1 MHRQRRK
8 RKIVLVFLL
17 IVLVFM
23 GIGYSAFSSNLRI
36 TGNTKITSDWDV
48 EITGISAPTINGSA
62 EEESVPTYDK
72 LSANI
77 NVNLY
82 EPGDSVEYDV
92 TISNL
97 GTIDATL
104 DNYTLGTSTDSMIV
118 TFSNFTKGEILYK
131 KGHSNSTKDVH
142 VKVEYNPEYSGG
154 EISEETSINFLFK
167 QPEVKELTNDEVV
180 SKDKYLVTYDC
191 TTNGGSSCTEFN
203 EYLLP
208 NSSVDLTKTP
218 SIDGYNF
225 IGWNTNPQAE
235 EGLSSY
241 TMPSNNTTLYAILE
255 ATDQTPPVIDN
266 VSTTK
271 TANSIT
277 VVAIAHD
284 DETGISKYEF
294 SSDNGNTWTSNG
306 TNETY
311 TFTNLT
317 MGQTYNIKVR
327 VTNGVNDKTTSDAI
341 EVTTGI
347 SAATFIENVSQ
358 YKTTVEIT
366 YPEGC
371 SNGTYTCTYKKN
383 NETAV
388 TVNSSN
394 LTDNKI
400 NVEFTDSGTLVAT
413 VSDGTNT
420 VSSSYTVSMQ
430 QAPITPGVTISKLGQ
445 NVVTSGDGL
454 YDGGDGTYIYRGANP
469 NNYIT
474 LGSDTYRIMSID
486 TSGNLKVIKDTP
498 LTSMPWD
505 PGYSTSISGIT
516 DASSTEG
523 TRYSST
529 STDYC
534 YVSSASSYYGCKSW
548 GSKTST
554 LNSAGTSTVTQ
565 MPWEAGS
572 STLYTLPTYDS
583 YVNVYLNGGTYPTTS
598 GTTTL
603 TSWYSS
609 NVASNLQSKIVNHL
623 WNVGPIKYNNSGIA
637 TDISQASA
645 YKWRGKIGLMNPID
659 YVRASTNSACT
670 NVYQYY
676 DKSSCYNNGSTHNWL
691 YKSSSQWIMA
701 PRSDSNARLVWS
713 VGSADLN
720 YGYARN
726 SYGVRPVLYLSSCI
740 NLTGSGTSDD
750 AFQIVDDATCTA
762 SSSQTIP
769 VNDKD
774 SQRPT
779 LSTTNTTNS
788 ITAVLNTSNVT
799 GEITKYEFSKDNG
812 VTWQQSNNSTYVFSS
827 LTTNTYR
834 VIGRVITSN
843 NVALSSDKSIV
854 TLNEIET
861 PEFEADYKKENGNIV
876 GDITITYPE
885 GCGSTFTCT
894 YTKDSNSPVTVTSTT
909 AVVHY
914 SADGELAASVSDG
927 INTSSSSFTVTL
939 PEVIDMSGVE
949 VMTVNSG
956 DGLYVDGNT
965 TDDTA
970 YFYRGANP
978 NNYITLGSD
987 TYRIMSIDTSG
998 NLKVIKDTPL
1008 TSMPWD
1014 PGYSTSIS
1022 GITDASSTEGTRYSS
1037 TSTDYCYV
1045 SSAYSYYGCK
1055 SWGSKTS
1062 TLNSPG
1068 TSTVT
1073 QMPWEAGSSTLKNL
1087 PTYDSY
1093 INVYLN
1099 GGTYPTTSGT
1109 TTLTSWYSSNVASN
1123 LQSKIVNHLW
1133 NVGPIKY
1140 NNSGIATDISQASA
1154 YKWRGKIGLM
1164 NPIDYVRASTNSA
1177 CTNVYKYYNNSSCYN
1192 NSSTHNWLY
1201 KNANQWTMAPY
1212 SRSDA
1217 SYVWNASS
1225 RGSLSYNNAL
1235 ATYGVRPVLYLSSN
1249 ISLSGSGTSSEP
1261 YLINPDPPTNSL
1273 CVSRTYTGSSQQLT
1287 SITSTD
1293 EYTLSGYSQTDAGTY
1308 TITAALNSGYKWSDG
1323 TTENKTFTCSIAKA
1337 NPTIDLSATSG
1348 TVVAGKT
1355 MTFTESANVNGIFE
1369 NTSNSTEVATVSPA
1383 ASSSEIAAN
1392 SAQTT
1397 TITGEASGSATI
1409 TVNFTP
1415 TDTENYNTTSKTYAA
1430 TITKSAV
1437 PPTNSL
1443 CVARTYTGSAQ
1454 QITSA
1459 TSGTGYTLS
1468 GYSQTKAGSH
1478 TVTATLASGYRWNDN
1493 STGTKTFACS
1503 IAKANPTITLSA
1515 TSGTVV
1521 AGKTMTFTEKA
1532 NVKGKFANTSAST
1545 GVATVSP
1552 AASSSEI
1559 AANSAQTVTVTGK
1572 ASGSAKLTVK
1582 FTPTDTTNYN
1592 TVSKTYTAT
1601 ITKSATIPTN
1611 SLCVARVY
1619 TGSNQNLTSATSG
1632 TGYTLSGYSQKN
1644 SGEYTITATLAS
1656 GYRWSDN
1663 ATGTKTFKCTITS
1676 ISYSV
1681 YQNGAWTSYAENG
1694 AAAGV
1699 TGKSLPIL
1707 GIKIKLNYPG
1717 RFTGSVQYKPY
1728 IQSTGWASS
1737 YVADNTQAGNISGG
1751 KRLEAIKIK
1760 LTSNAASAF
1769 DIYYSVHAQTYDWL
1783 DWAKNDGTAGTTD
1796 LAKRLESIKIKLVP
1810 KGGSAPGATTK
1821 PYIAG

>member
-8 RKIVLVFLL
+8 RKIVLAFLFIL
-17 IVLVFM
+17 LVMM

-36 TGNTKITSDWDV
+36 TGNTKITSNWDV

-400 NVEFTDSGTLVAT
+400 NVEFTDSGTLIAT

-420 VSSSYTVSMQ
+420 VSSSYTVSIQ
-430 QAPITPGVTISKLGQ
+430 SAPITPGVTISKLGQ

-454 YDGGDGTYIYRGANP
+454 YDAGDGTYIYRGANP
-469 NNYIT
+469 ANYIN
-474 LGSDTYRIMSID
+474 LGSDLYRIMEID
-486 TSGNLKVIKDTP
+486 KDGNIKVIKDTP
-498 LTSMPWD
+498 FNLEWD
-505 PGYSTSISGIT
+505 PGYSTSIDGIT
-516 DASSTEG
+516 SSSSTAG
-523 TRYSST
+523 TRYSSS

-534 YVSSASSYYGCKSW
+534 YASSESSYNGCKSW

-554 LNSAGTSTVTQ
+554 LNSAGTSSVTQ

-572 STLYTLPTYDS
+572 STLKNLPTYDS

-1045 SSAYSYYGCK
+1045 SSASSYYGCK

-1062 TLNSPG
+1062 TLNSAG

-1073 QMPWEAGSSTLKNL
+1073 QMPWVAGSTLKNL

-1093 INVYLN
+1093 LNVYLN

-1123 LQSKIVNHLW
+1123 LQSKLVTHLW
-1133 NVGPIKY
+1133 NVGPVAS
-1140 NNSGIATDISQASA
+1140 NSSLTLAQNIGQEAA
-1154 YKWRGKIGLM
+1154 YKWSGKVGLM
-1164 NPIDYVRASTNSA
+1164 TATDYVRASTNSA
-1177 CTNVYKYYNNSSCYN
+1177 CTNVYNYNSNSTCYN

-1201 KNANQWTMAPY
+1201 KSSSQWTMAPSSTSNANNVWYAY
-1212 SRSDA
+1212 STNLSIG
-1217 SYVWNASS
+1217 NA
-1225 RGSLSYNNAL
+1225 YYAYAL
-1235 ATYGVRPVLYLSSN
+1235 RPVLYLSSN

-1287 SITSTD
+1287 SITSND
-1293 EYTLSGYSQTDAGTY
+1293 AYTLSGYSQTDAGTY

-1323 TTENKTFTCSIAKA
+1323 TTGNKTFSCNMAQAT
-1337 NPTIDLSATSG
+1337 PTITLSAASG
-1348 TVVAGKT
+1348 TVVTGKT
-1355 MTFTESANVNGIFE
+1355 LTFNESASVKGKFTV
-1369 NTSNSTEVATVSPA
+1369 TSSSTTVATVTQ
-1383 ASSSEIAAN
+1383 ASSAEIAAN
-1392 SAQTT
+1392 TNNLVT
-1397 TITGEASGSATI
+1397 VTGKTNGSSTI

-1503 IAKANPTITLSA
+1503 IAKATPTITLSKS
-1515 TSGTVV
+1515 SGSVKK
-1521 AGKTMTFTEKA
+1521 GSKITFTA
-1532 NVKGKFANTSAST
+1532 TVKSGSNDSIAGTLAVTSSAT
-1545 GVATVSP
+1545 AKATVSP
-1552 AASSSEI
+1552 ASKSI
-1559 AANSAQTVTVTGK
+1559 TANKAGVATTITVTGV
-1572 ASGSAKLTVK
+1572 AAGSSTITVK
-1582 FTPTDTTNYN
+1582 FTPSTTTNFN
-1592 TVSKTYTAT
+1592 SAQNKTYKAT
-1601 ITKSATIPTN
+1601 VTN
-1611 SLCVARVY
+1611 
-1619 TGSNQNLTSATSG
+1619 
-1632 TGYTLSGYSQKN
+1632 
-1644 SGEYTITATLAS
+1644 
-1656 GYRWSDN
+1656 
-1663 ATGTKTFKCTITS
+1663 
-1676 ISYSV
+1676 
-1681 YQNGAWTSYAENG
+1681 
-1694 AAAGV
+1694 
-1699 TGKSLPIL
+1699 
-1707 GIKIKLNYPG
+1707 
-1717 RFTGSVQYKPY
+1717 
-1728 IQSTGWASS
+1728 
-1737 YVADNTQAGNISGG
+1737 
-1751 KRLEAIKIK
+1751 
-1760 LTSNAASAF
+1760 
-1769 DIYYSVHAQTYDWL
+1769 
-1783 DWAKNDGTAGTTD
+1783 
-1796 LAKRLESIKIKLVP
+1796 
-1810 KGGSAPGATTK
+1810 
-1821 PYIAG
+1821 